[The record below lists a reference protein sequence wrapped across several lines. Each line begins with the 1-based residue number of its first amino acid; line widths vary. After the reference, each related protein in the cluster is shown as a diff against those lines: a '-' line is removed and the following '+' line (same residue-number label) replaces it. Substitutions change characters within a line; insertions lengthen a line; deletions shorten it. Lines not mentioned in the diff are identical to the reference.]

1 MGERIPNWLLQRSH
15 ISPNKPALIFEDQV
29 WTFQEMK
36 DIVQDL
42 QAKLASSLKE
52 QDRRAAILMKN
63 HPKMV
68 WLIHALQQLG
78 IEAVFLNHRLTT
90 TELGFQLQDSQTN
103 LLFYDETLAE
113 MANKLRE
120 ENPQLRIYTTTQYES
135 FPNQQ
140 LEIRDEYDLAAT
152 CSIMYTSGT
161 TGKPK
166 GVQQTYGNHWWS
178 AIGSSLNLGLQ
189 EKDSWLCAVPL
200 FHISGLSILMRS
212 VIYGMPVYLMEQFD
226 EEKANSLL
234 QSGQITIMS
243 VVTAM
248 LSRMLEAL
256 GTKTYHPCFRCLLLG
271 GGPAPLPLLEKC
283 VEKGIPIFQTYG
295 MTETASQIATLSPE
309 DAFKKLG
316 SAGKALFPAQIRII
330 DEENQEAASN
340 QPGEIQLK
348 GPNITSGYLARPE
361 ANQVA
366 FEQGWFKTGDIG
378 YMDEEG
384 FLYVLDRRS
393 DLIISGGENIYPAEI
408 EEVLLGHDAIIEAGV
423 TGIKDEKWGQVPCA
437 FIAARNSVSEAELM
451 QFCRTHLAAYKVPK
465 KIIQV
470 EALPRNAANKLLR
483 RKLLEYLEQE
493 KQS

>member
-15 ISPNKPALIFEDQV
+15 ISPNKSALIFEDQV
-29 WTFQEMK
+29 WTFREMQE
-36 DIVQDL
+36 IVQDL
-42 QAKLASSLKE
+42 QEKLMTCLKK
-52 QDRRAAILMKN
+52 QDRRVAILMKN

-68 WLIHALQQLG
+68 WLIHALQQLE
-78 IEAVFLNHRLTT
+78 IETVFLNHRLTPA
-90 TELGFQLQDSQTN
+90 ELGFQLRDSQVE
-103 LLFYDETLAE
+103 LLFYDVTLAE
-113 MANKLRE
+113 IANELYA
-120 ENPQLRIYTTTQYES
+120 ENPQLRIYSTTQYEE

-140 LEIRDEYDLAAT
+140 LKSRAEYDLAAI

-189 EKDSWLCAVPL
+189 SNDSWLCAVPL

-226 EEKANSLL
+226 EEKANTLL
-234 QSGQITIMS
+234 QSGQVTIMS

-248 LSRMLEAL
+248 LSRMLETL
-256 GTKTYHPCFRCLLLG
+256 GTNTYHTHFRCMLLG
-271 GGPAPLPLLEKC
+271 GGPAPLPLLERC
-283 VEKGIPIFQTYG
+283 VEKEIPVFQSYG
-295 MTETASQIATLSPE
+295 MTETSSQIATLSPE

-330 DEENQEAASN
+330 DQNGQEAKAEE
-340 QPGEIQLK
+340 PGEIQLK

-361 ANQVA
+361 ANQTS

-378 YMDEEG
+378 YLDEEG

-408 EEVLLGHDAIIEAGV
+408 EEVLIGHDAVREAGV
-423 TGIKDEKWGQVPCA
+423 TGGKDEIWGQVPYA
-437 FIAARNSVSEAELM
+437 FVVMRKPISEAELI

-465 KIIQV
+465 KIMKV
-470 EALPRNAANKLLR
+470 KTLPRNASNKLLR
-483 RKLLEYLEQE
+483 RKLLEFLEEE
-493 KQS
+493 KHS